1 MRCSSPVLIFALPLV
16 LLAGC
21 GKTPDETTSSATS
34 GPIAHERIFQVKGV
48 VVEVKPDAKAVTIK
62 HEEIPGYMP
71 AMTMP
76 FAVKDTNVLAG
87 IQQGDEVSFRM
98 IVTDDDGWIDQVRTT
113 RRKSVLQPAIRSE
126 SAAPDAEPLL
136 QVGDLLPEHH
146 LVNQFGESFS
156 TSRFQ
161 GQALAINF
169 LFTRCPF
176 PTFCPL
182 TAHNFAVTQ
191 QRLSA
196 DRNGPTNW
204 HLLTISFDTEFD
216 TPPVLKAYAESHAY
230 NPARW
235 TFATGTPGDIAAI
248 AEPFGQTFWHDES
261 GGISHNLRTVVI
273 DASGCVQKIFKG
285 NEWKPEELMAEIRS
299 AAGKR

>member
-1 MRCSSPVLIFALPLV
+1 MHSTLPLLTLALPLV
-16 LLAGC
+16 FLAGC
-21 GKTPDETTSSATS
+21 GQPSEPAADSNASAS
-34 GPIAHERIFQVKGV
+34 AAHERVFQVKGV
-48 VVEVKPDAKAVTIK
+48 VMEVKPDAKSVTIK

-76 FAVKDTNVLAG
+76 FAVKDPNVLAG
-87 IQQGDEVSFRM
+87 VQPGDEVSFRM
-98 IVTDDDGWIDQVRTT
+98 IVTKDDGWIDQLRTT
-113 RRKSVLQPAIRSE
+113 GRKSGTL
-126 SAAPDAEPLL
+126 SASAHPDADPLL
-136 QVGDLLPEHH
+136 KVGDLLPEHRF
-146 LVNQFGESFS
+146 VNQFGESFS
-156 TSRFQ
+156 TSQFR

-182 TAHNFAVTQ
+182 TAHNFAVAQ

-196 DRNGPTNW
+196 DVDSPTNW
-204 HLLTISFDTEFD
+204 HLLTISFDPEFD

-235 TFATGTPGDIAAI
+235 TFATGKPGDIAAI
-248 AEPFGQTFWHDES
+248 AEPFGQAFWHDES

-273 DASGCVQKIFKG
+273 DASGRVQKIFKG

-299 AAGKR
+299 AAAKQ